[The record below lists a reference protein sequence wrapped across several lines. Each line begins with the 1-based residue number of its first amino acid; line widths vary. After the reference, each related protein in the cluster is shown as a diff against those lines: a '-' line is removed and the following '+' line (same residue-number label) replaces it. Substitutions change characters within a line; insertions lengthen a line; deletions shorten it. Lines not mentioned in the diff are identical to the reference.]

1 MSNDPEKEAMRIFG
15 IAYAI
20 AEKAHAG
27 QYRRLPDGR
36 PYIEHVK
43 DVAALMPTWELKTVA
58 ILHDSIEDS
67 DGMVTAKKLLK
78 VGMPRQ
84 IVAAVVAMTKPKS
97 TKDYLK
103 YVEDKVKPNALATK
117 VKLADNY
124 VNMRDR
130 LAAVIVG
137 GPEAA
142 SSAKKLSNY
151 AKSIALLVEPLTIYV
166 HPESDTE

>member
-1 MSNDPEKEAMRIFG
+1 MRIFG

-27 QYRRLPDGR
+27 QYRRLPDAR

-58 ILHDSIEDS
+58 ILHDAIEDS
-67 DGMVTAKKLLK
+67 DGMVTKKTLLAAGIPK
-78 VGMPRQ
+78 Q
-84 IVAAVVAMTKPKS
+84 IVDAVQAMTKDDDNI
-97 TKDYLK
+97 DYLK
-103 YVEDKVKPNALATK
+103 YVEDNVKPNALATK

-130 LAAVIVG
+130 LASVIAG

-142 SSAKKLSNY
+142 ASAKKLSNY
-151 AKSIALLVEPLTIYV
+151 AKSIALLVEPDTLYGQPD
-166 HPESDTE
+166 PEVD